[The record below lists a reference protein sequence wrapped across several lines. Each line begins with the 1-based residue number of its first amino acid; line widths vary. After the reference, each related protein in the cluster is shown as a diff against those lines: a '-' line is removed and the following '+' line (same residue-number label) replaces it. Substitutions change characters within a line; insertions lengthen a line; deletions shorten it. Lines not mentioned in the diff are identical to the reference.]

1 MTIEN
6 KKKHMNLTIV
16 IPAYNEEEVLPTFLQ
31 KLKAYLNKAGNENV
45 SAIIVN
51 DGSKDKTKAILDS
64 EKHVKIRVIHHKL
77 NRGYGGALK
86 SGILASNAEYTI
98 TIDADGQHRF
108 EDVDRLYNLIKQKKA
123 DMIVGS
129 RRETSKQSK
138 FRLLGKW
145 IIRRTAKILMPL
157 PIYDINSGMKI
168 YDTELAQK
176 YLKLMPDG
184 MAFSDIMTLVFIHNR
199 HLVIEEEIKIEHR
212 QGGKSTIGVKTA
224 LHTLMEIVNI
234 VVMFNPLRIFLPL
247 SLMLLLFG
255 VGWGSFFIIKGHG
268 LSVAAAFALIASLFI
283 FLLGLIAEQ
292 LAQVRKNQ

>member
-1 MTIEN
+1 
-6 KKKHMNLTIV
+6 MNLTIV
-16 IPAYNEEEVLPTFLQ
+16 IPAYNEEEVLPTFL
-31 KLKAYLNKAGNENV
+31 KNLIDYLDKAGNKNV
-45 SAIIVN
+45 SCIIVN
-51 DGSKDKTKAILDS
+51 DGSKDETKAILDNAKH
-64 EKHVKIRVIHHKL
+64 EKIEVVHHKL

-86 SGILASNAEYTI
+86 SGIEASNADYTI

-108 EDVDRLYNLIKQKKA
+108 EDVDKLHDLIKKKKA

-138 FRLLGKW
+138 IRLLGKW
-145 IIRRTAKILMPL
+145 IIRRIAKILMPL

-168 YDTELAQK
+168 YETELAQK

-199 HLVIEEEIKIEHR
+199 HMVLEEEITIEER

-224 LHTLMEIVNI
+224 LHTLMEIINI
-234 VVMFNPLRIFLPL
+234 VVMFNPLRIFLPIA
-247 SLMLLLFG
+247 LMLLIFG
-255 VGWGSFFIIKGHG
+255 IGWGSFFIIKGQG